1 MQNSYLIADDLKY
14 QVNRSKPLLIA
25 VVAGMALLL
34 IGLQVMPEDSTPL
47 MAKVM
52 GLLSPTLAAAAIGA
66 YLGRNIRGWLPMIG
80 LFLASLVGLFVIRS
94 MAGTGLAIP
103 ILLGW
108 GVVNGMMLGP
118 LVGFAIAEE
127 GPQIVLQ
134 ALLGSTI
141 VMMATGLI
149 AFATGVSFTFLA
161 PILFIGLIALV
172 IMGLVG
178 IFVRFSR
185 TVNLTYSIIG
195 MVVFAGYFLYDF
207 ARARDSQNTWEMAV
221 NLTTKLYLDFAN
233 FFIFLLQYLMT
244 SRRR

>member
-14 QVNRSKPLLIA
+14 QVSKSKPLLIA

-34 IGLQVMPEDSTPL
+34 VGLQILPVESTPL

-52 GLLSPTLAAAAIGA
+52 GLLSPTLAAAAVGA

-80 LFLASLVGLFVIRS
+80 LMVVSFAGLFILRAMGGS
-94 MAGTGLAIP
+94 GLAIP
-103 ILLGW
+103 LLLGW

-118 LVGFAIAEE
+118 LVGFAVAEG

-149 AFATGVSFTFLA
+149 AFATGVNVSFLA
-161 PILFIGLIALV
+161 PILFIGLMALIV
-172 IMGLVG
+172 MGLVG
-178 IFVRFSR
+178 IFVRFSQK
-185 TVNLTYSIIG
+185 VNMVYSIIG

-207 ARARDSQNTWEMAV
+207 ARVRDSENTWEMAM

-233 FFIFLLQYLMT
+233 FFIFLLQYLLNN
-244 SRRR
+244 RRR